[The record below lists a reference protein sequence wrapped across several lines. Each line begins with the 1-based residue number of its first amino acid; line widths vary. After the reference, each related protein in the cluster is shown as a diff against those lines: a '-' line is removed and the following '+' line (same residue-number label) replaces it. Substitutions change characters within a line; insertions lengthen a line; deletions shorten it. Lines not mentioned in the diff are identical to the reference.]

1 MKFDVLGLLAAC
13 SYALDCVEA
22 ELIKVTNNHSK
33 RVSYMAVCTAEKNGY
48 TGSEPAGSGR
58 VCIAARQCSGTIY
71 SGRASK

>member
-13 SYALDCVEA
+13 RKTLDCVESVV
-22 ELIKVTNNHSK
+22 IKVTIIHSK
-33 RVSYMAVCTAEKNGY
+33 RVAKMAVCTAEKNGY
-48 TGSEPAGSGR
+48 TGSKPAGSGR